1 MCARVYVGGRKEP
14 PASRRLGR
22 SCYIPIE
29 RGPAS
34 PLRYPRVPTTTVTW
48 SARAPIPSIFRLCP
62 PPQFSN
68 RDLRSRTLRSSSFA
82 FPNLQFPTE
91 DPLLS
96 FPFLSCPSQFR
107 SRIERTR
114 IHKGEGGIFTFLSA
128 PLFLFAPILCS
139 IGSNC
144 QFQFG
149 GKRKM
154 AEWVERRKT
163 DFDGASRTV
172 GWNGTER
179 AEDRRFL
186 SEGNGWNLGATLGE
200 NGFLS
205 RWRTVPRCHI
215 RPGAG

>member
-22 SCYIPIE
+22 YIPIE

-48 SARAPIPSIFRLCP
+48 SARAPILSIFRLCP

-96 FPFLSCPSQFR
+96 FPFLSFPVRLSSGRESKGRESTRGREEF
-107 SRIERTR
+107 SRV
-114 IHKGEGGIFTFLSA
+114 FPLLFSFLHRYFVQSGVIA
-128 PLFLFAPILCS
+128 NFS
-139 IGSNC
+139 
-144 QFQFG
+144 
-149 GKRKM
+149 
-154 AEWVERRKT
+154 
-163 DFDGASRTV
+163 
-172 GWNGTER
+172 
-179 AEDRRFL
+179 
-186 SEGNGWNLGATLGE
+186 SEGNEKWRSGSKGE
-200 NGFLS
+200 RRIS
-205 RWRTVPRCHI
+205 MVRRVP
-215 RPGAG
+215 

>member
-1 MCARVYVGGRKEP
+1 MRACTSGGEKSPRPPGGSDTRAASPSREGPLLHYAIHAFRPPRSRGPRALQSRPSSACARHPNSRIEILDREP
-14 PASRRLGR
+14 FAPL
-22 SCYIPIE
+22 P
-29 RGPAS
+29 S
-34 PLRYPRVPTTTVTW
+34 P
-48 SARAPIPSIFRLCP
+48 
-62 PPQFSN
+62 
-68 RDLRSRTLRSSSFA
+68 SRTSNFQPR
-82 FPNLQFPTE
+82 T
-91 DPLLS
+91 LS
-96 FPFLSCPSQFR
+96 FPFLSFPVRLNSGRESKGREF
-107 SRIERTR
+107 SR
-114 IHKGEGGIFTFLSA
+114 FF
-128 PLFLFAPILCS
+128 PLPFLFAPILCS

-163 DFDGASRTV
+163 DFDVASRTV

>member
-1 MCARVYVGGRKEP
+1 MYVGGRKEP

-22 SCYIPIE
+22 YIPIE

-96 FPFLSCPSQFR
+96 FPFLSFPVRLSSGRESKGRESTRGREEF
-107 SRIERTR
+107 SRV
-114 IHKGEGGIFTFLSA
+114 F
-128 PLFLFAPILCS
+128 PLPFLFAPILCS

-154 AEWVERRKT
+154 AERVERRKT

>member
-1 MCARVYVGGRKEP
+1 MRACTSGGEKSPRPPGGSDTRATSPSREGPLLHYAIHAFRPPRSRGPRALQSRPSSACARHP
-14 PASRRLGR
+14 NSR
-22 SCYIPIE
+22 IE
-29 RGPAS
+29 ILDRESFAPLPS
-34 PLRYPRVPTTTVTW
+34 P
-48 SARAPIPSIFRLCP
+48 
-62 PPQFSN
+62 
-68 RDLRSRTLRSSSFA
+68 SRTSNFQPRTLF
-82 FPNLQFPTE
+82 
-91 DPLLS
+91 
-96 FPFLSCPSQFR
+96 FPFLSFPVRLSSGRESKGRESTRGREEF
-107 SRIERTR
+107 SRV
-114 IHKGEGGIFTFLSA
+114 F
-128 PLFLFAPILCS
+128 PLPFLFAPILCS

>member
-14 PASRRLGR
+14 PASQRLGH
-22 SCYIPIE
+22 YIPIE

-154 AEWVERRKT
+154 AERVERRKT

>member
-1 MCARVYVGGRKEP
+1 MYVGGRKEP
-14 PASRRLGR
+14 PASRRLGH

-114 IHKGEGGIFTFLSA
+114 IHKGREEFSRFFPLPFSFLHRYFVQSGVIANFSLEGNEKWRS
-128 PLFLFAPILCS
+128 
-139 IGSNC
+139 GSK
-144 QFQFG
+144 G
-149 GKRKM
+149 
-154 AEWVERRKT
+154 ERRI
-163 DFDGASRTV
+163 SMV
-172 GWNGTER
+172 
-179 AEDRRFL
+179 RR
-186 SEGNGWNLGATLGE
+186 
-200 NGFLS
+200 
-205 RWRTVPRCHI
+205 VP
-215 RPGAG
+215 